1 MSSLPDP
8 NYAVKISRNG
18 HLIWSLELSTID
30 TMKIDT
36 DLLPASK
43 LSYLGE
49 PRENALPL
57 AAPRLA
63 RAFSRDSIAR
73 PNRRACCSQATYDG
87 TVAEVFI
94 FSSVV
99 AIFVALLNL
108 L

>member
-49 PRENALPL
+49 PRENAS
-57 AAPRLA
+57 APRGFAA
-63 RAFSRDSIAR
+63 RSRVLEISRSLD
-73 PNRRACCSQATYDG
+73 P
-87 TVAEVFI
+87 F
-94 FSSVV
+94 
-99 AIFVALLNL
+99 
-108 L
+108 